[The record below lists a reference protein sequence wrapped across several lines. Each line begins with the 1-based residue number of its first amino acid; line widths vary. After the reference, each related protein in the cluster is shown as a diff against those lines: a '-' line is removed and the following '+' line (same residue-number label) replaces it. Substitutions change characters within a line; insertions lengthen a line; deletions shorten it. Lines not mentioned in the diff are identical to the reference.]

1 MTGRLFLPE
10 SSAEKISDR
19 RGFHVTNKVYDHP
32 MFAAVLNFGCIWAVY
47 LGMEGF
53 FSLVGQTFFTENA
66 FRPVRLMI
74 IGACSLIYAAVGY
87 VRTKKEQM

>member
-1 MTGRLFLPE
+1 M
-10 SSAEKISDR
+10 
-19 RGFHVTNKVYDHP
+19 TNKVYDHP

-53 FSLVGQTFFTENA
+53 FSLVGQTFFFFFS

-74 IGACSLIYAAVGY
+74 IGACSLIYAAAGY
-87 VRTKKEQM
+87 VRTKKEQL